1 MSTTQIVSKRLHVT
15 NALDFV
21 DDVNEYNA
29 FYVFAARHIPFTGG
43 DTPVPAPTD
52 TVVSNYIDIYNDMLF
67 GKKVS
72 SADIKPMAP
81 RHDWTSGTVY
91 AMYDDTDANLYSK
104 AFYATVST
112 GSQYHVYK
120 CLYNNANTAS
130 TVEPSGTD
138 TDSFE
143 TSDGYI
149 WKYIC
154 SASDV
159 TMAKFATADYM
170 PIVPN
175 TSITAAATPGA
186 IEVIKV
192 EEGGAGYNNYIVSGH
207 FETSGDVRVGGSS
220 YQYGLGSTAST
231 LNDFY
236 RNCLIKITTGD
247 AAGEYRTITAY
258 TVTGGVKIATLDS
271 PFTGTIAVNDE
282 FEVYPF
288 VDIFDTSGSKQ
299 SNCIARAIISNT
311 TSNSV
316 STVEVLAPGSG
327 YRSATAI
334 IRPANNVG
342 VTTTASLRA
351 IMSPPDGHGANA
363 YYELGSN
370 YAGISVKFIENEGV
384 APELRVENDFRQIGL
399 LRNPLFANVQ
409 IEYSAGNT
417 VGSFIPAEQVLQYT
431 SAQLVGTV
439 NTFSN
444 STIVGSNSNIR
455 DSLSV
460 GSRVLITDGVSNV
473 FGNVQSIPSNT
484 SIVLDV
490 DASFTSTSC
499 NIALVSA
506 TPYGIV
512 SANSAG
518 VIYVSNVYTANI
530 STSNKFVG
538 VQSFATTIA
547 DTVKISRGGSTPDV
561 RSTNNFV
568 TFSQLT
574 KLAGTIDSGTFSEDE
589 VITQDSAVTYAQPSA
604 RVFAAVEA
612 GTTDYLYVTNVQNV
626 WGTGAANGVATGQTS
641 DAQFTVSNK
650 YDGELVPGSGQVL
663 YIENFSPI
671 SRSITQSETIKL
683 ILEL

>member
-15 NALDFV
+15 NTLDFV
-21 DDVNEYNA
+21 DDVTEYNA
-29 FYVFAARHIPFTGG
+29 FYVFAARHIPFAGG
-43 DTPVPAPTD
+43 DTPVPIPTD
-52 TVVSNYIDIYNDMLF
+52 TIASNYIDIYNDMLF

-72 SADIKPMAP
+72 NTDITPMAP
-81 RHDWTSGTVY
+81 RHDWTSNTVY

-104 AFYATVST
+104 AFYATVNT

-120 CLYNNANTAS
+120 CLYNDGNTAS

-138 TDSFE
+138 ADSFE

-154 SASDV
+154 SANDV

-175 TSITAAATPGA
+175 TSIAAAATPGS

-192 EEGGAGYNNYIVSGH
+192 EDGGVGYNNYIVAGH
-207 FETSGDVRVGGSS
+207 FETAADVRVGGSG
-220 YQYGLGSTAST
+220 YQYGLGASAST

-236 RNCLIKITTGD
+236 RNCLLKITSGA
-247 AAGEYRTITAY
+247 AAGEYRVITAY
-258 TVTGGVKIATLDS
+258 TISGGVKIATLDA
-271 PFTGTIAVNDE
+271 PFTGVVAVNDE

-288 VDIFDTSGSKQ
+288 VDIFDTGGSKQ
-299 SNCIARAIISNT
+299 TNCIARAIISNT
-311 TSNSV
+311 SSNSV
-316 STVEVLAPGSG
+316 ASVEVLAPGSG

-334 IRPANNVG
+334 IRPANSVG
-342 VTTTASLRA
+342 VSTTASLRP

-384 APELRVENDFRQIGL
+384 APELRTENDFRQIGL
-399 LRNPLFANVQ
+399 LRDPLFANVQ
-409 IEYSAGNT
+409 IAYSAGNT
-417 VGSFIPAEQVLQYT
+417 VGSFLPAEKVLQYT
-431 SAQLVGTV
+431 SSQLVGTV

-460 GSRVLITDGVSNV
+460 GARVLITDGISNV

-490 DASFTSTSC
+490 NASFTSTSC

-506 TPYGIV
+506 TDYGII
-512 SANSAG
+512 SANSSG
-518 VIYVSNVYTANI
+518 VIYLSNVQTANV

-538 VQSFATTIA
+538 EQSFATTIA
-547 DTVKISRGGSTPDV
+547 DTVKICRGGSTPDV

-568 TFSQLT
+568 TFSQLI
-574 KLAGTIDSGTFSEDE
+574 KLAGTIDSGTFTEDE
-589 VITQDSAVTYAQPSA
+589 VITQDSAMTYDQPSA
-604 RVFAAVEA
+604 RLYAAIEA
-612 GTTDYLYVTNVQNV
+612 GTVDYLYVTNVQNV
-626 WGTGAANGVATGQTS
+626 WQTGAANGVATGQTS
-641 DAQFTVSNK
+641 DAQFTVTNK

-663 YIENFSPI
+663 YIENLSPI
-671 SRSITQSETIKL
+671 SRSNTQSETIKL